1 MAVDVDRLE
10 CLVEEARRM
19 VWEQKGRII
28 RLGTA
33 GRDTGDAQGILLILE
48 TNLQNLQEHKQRL
61 ECDGQS
67 RPN

>member
-1 MAVDVDRLE
+1 
-10 CLVEEARRM
+10 M

-33 GRDTGDAQGILLILE
+33 GRDTWDAQEILLILE
-48 TNLQNLQEHKQRL
+48 TNLQNLQEHKQRP